1 MAFPEVAFNS
11 KFHISV
17 VSAVEKSG
25 YSKVQP
31 EIAEVPRAKLTLEI
45 PFTSTECADWVISNK
60 NADVSKIIFLKDFLE
75 KFIDNSPIV

>member
-1 MAFPEVAFNS
+1 MAFPEAAFNS
-11 KFHISV
+11 KFHTLV

-31 EIAEVPRAKLTLEI
+31 DIAEVPRAKLTLEI
-45 PFTSTECADWVISNK
+45 PFTSNECADCVIRNK
-60 NADVSKIIFLKDFLE
+60 NADASKNTFLKDFLE